1 MEDRVT
7 IAHSDLLIAAIVISG
22 RFRDASAEQERLT
35 LVEELLRLES
45 NLGRAL
51 AEHARHA
58 LSESR
63 GSHSKWDVAADG
75 AQAFAA
81 LQSYAV
87 ALQRI
92 ASKYET
98 LAAPVDTI
106 EHQSATDRIDGISRP

>member
-1 MEDRVT
+1 MEDR
-7 IAHSDLLIAAIVISG
+7 IAIEHSDLRIAAVVISG
-22 RFRDASAEQERLT
+22 RFREASAEQQRLT

-63 GSHSKWDVAADG
+63 GSHSKWDVAADSE
-75 AQAFAA
+75 QVFAA

-92 ASKYET
+92 ASKYRT
-98 LAAPVDTI
+98 LAALVDTI
-106 EHQSATDRIDGISRP
+106 ESESATDRIDGRSRP